1 MSVRGEIHL
10 TTNGEARTIAL
21 EVPKFTIGRGP
32 ENSLCLPVS
41 VVSRLHAEVIR
52 LGQDFLLRDLGS
64 TNGSFINGS
73 RITEQMLGDGDLVR
87 FGGNGPEMTF
97 RLIEHESGQVIS
109 VPLPPPPKSA
119 TATLM
124 DSLIQKLEEVQ
135 HDVCEEAN
143 ARQLLA
149 ESYLNKG
156 SHDRALEAL
165 TKYNDT
171 TNLIALP
178 IVSRASVLLWVGRVY
193 LERKQLELAI
203 DALQRS
209 LNSYQQAGGPAN
221 EGRGDDTGLAAV
233 HASLGRALINNSDL
247 LSARDHL
254 HRAMLSARRAGN
266 VRWRAEAHYLLG
278 KVDWK
283 EGDFEGARY
292 NWSRAARMSEEA
304 GDALLRGRVQLQQ
317 ALVLYTE
324 GKLKE
329 AVPAYQVAIEQIA
342 ESGNVRLLL
351 KAYSSLS
358 RVLARLGSWR
368 AMEKLLDDR
377 LLLARQRQLGKAEA
391 VALTDLAELKLL
403 QGDLNAAQQSIEQAV
418 QIHGKTIYA
427 RTQRILGRVWQANQR
442 TTEAID
448 AFEKGLAAARET
460 GAIEEQVL
468 IGFELAQSQAEIGDF
483 VRARQQL
490 EAAEVA
496 TSLDPALN
504 LMARAL
510 YTRGQIHAASGE
522 SNEASRCFSQSLS
535 IFQTIGDPFRTALC
549 HAAIGELRLN
559 QRRPESARAHL
570 EEARTLF
577 AKLGAR
583 GEMQRVEARLASA
596 ALSDVQPAMTV
607 ALPILGG
614 TAQLSLS
621 RQSKTG
627 NLPTTMLPAVQRILV
642 AVANDELAA
651 ILQRGLEV
659 ENFFVDR
666 VQDGREALDRAMTQ
680 ANTYQLLLLDAL
692 LEHKS
697 GFDLCRELRKLKR
710 ETPVILLGGRQ
721 GVEDKIEALQAGA
734 DDFLSKRNL
743 VFEELLA
750 KVEALLR

>member
-1 MSVRGEIHL
+1 MSLRGELHL
-10 TTNGEARTIAL
+10 TVNGEARTIAL
-21 EVPKFTIGRGP
+21 ESPKFTIGRGP

-52 LGQDFLLRDLGS
+52 LGQDFVLRDLGS

-73 RITEQMLGDGDLVR
+73 RITELMLSDGDHIR
-87 FGGNGPEMTF
+87 FGSNGPEMSF
-97 RLIEHESGQVIS
+97 RMIENESGQVIA
-109 VPLPPPPKSA
+109 LAPPKNVTTS
-119 TATLM
+119 LM
-124 DSLIQKLEEVQ
+124 DSLIQKVEGVQ
-135 HDVCEEAN
+135 TDVCEEAN

-149 ESYLNKG
+149 EAFLNKG

-178 IVSRASVLLWVGRVY
+178 VPSRASILLWVGRVY
-193 LERKQLELAI
+193 LERKQLEPAI
-203 DALQRS
+203 DALSRS
-209 LNSYQQAGGPAN
+209 LNYYQQTG
-221 EGRGDDTGLAAV
+221 EGKGDDTGLAAV
-233 HASLGRALINNSDL
+233 HASLGRALLNKGEL

-254 HRAMLSARRAGN
+254 HRAMLNSRRAGN

-292 NWSRAARMSEEA
+292 NWGRAARMSEES
-304 GDALLRGRVQLQQ
+304 GDALLEARVQLQQ

-329 AVPAYQVAIEQIA
+329 AIPAYQSAIERI
-342 ESGNVRLLL
+342 SLTGNIRLLL

-368 AMEKLLDDR
+368 AMDKLLDDR
-377 LLLARQRQLGKAEA
+377 LQLAQAYNLLKAEA
-391 VALTDLAELKLL
+391 VALTDLAELRLL
-403 QGDLNAAQQSIEQAV
+403 RGDLIAARQSIEQAV

-427 RTQRILGRVWQANQR
+427 RTQRILGRVLQASR
-442 TTEAID
+442 RMPEAME
-448 AFEKGLAAARET
+448 AFEKGLIAARET

-468 IGFELAQSQAEIGDF
+468 IGFELAVMHAETGDTL
-483 VRARQQL
+483 RAFQQL
-490 EAAEVA
+490 ESAEAA

-510 YTRGQIHAASGE
+510 YTRGQIHAAANQP
-522 SNEASRCFSQSLS
+522 NEAGRCFSQSLS
-535 IFQTIGDPFRTALC
+535 IFQTIGDQFRTALS

-577 AKLGAR
+577 AKLGAMA
-583 GEMQRVEARLASA
+583 EMRRVEARLTSGT
-596 ALSDVQPAMTV
+596 LFDVRPAMTV
-607 ALPILGG
+607 TLPALGG

-621 RQSKTG
+621 RQALTG
-627 NLPTTMLPAVQRILV
+627 TLITAPLPGVQRVLV
-642 AVANDELAA
+642 AVTSDELAA

-666 VQDGREALDRAMTQ
+666 IQNGREALERALQ
-680 ANTYQLLLLDAL
+680 SSGNSAQGYQLLLLDAL
-692 LEHKS
+692 LEYKS
-697 GFDLCRELRKLKR
+697 GFDICRELRKSKR
-710 ETPVILLGGRQ
+710 ETPIILLGGRQ

-750 KVEALLR
+750 KIEALLR

>member
-1 MSVRGEIHL
+1 MSLRGELHL
-10 TTNGEARTIAL
+10 TVNGEARTIAL
-21 EVPKFTIGRGP
+21 ESSKFTIGRGP

-41 VVSRLHAEVIR
+41 VVSRLHAELIR
-52 LGQDFLLRDLGS
+52 LGQDFILRDLGS

-73 RITEQMLGDGDLVR
+73 RITELMLSDGDHIR
-87 FGGNGPEMTF
+87 FGSNGPEMSF
-97 RLIEHESGQVIS
+97 RMIENESGQVIA
-109 VPLPPPPKSA
+109 LAPPKNVTTS
-119 TATLM
+119 LM
-124 DSLIQKLEEVQ
+124 DSLIQKVEGVQ
-135 HDVCEEAN
+135 TDVCEEAN

-149 ESYLNKG
+149 EAFLNKG

-178 IVSRASVLLWVGRVY
+178 VPSRASILLWVGRVY
-193 LERKQLELAI
+193 LERKQLEPAI
-203 DALQRS
+203 DALSRS
-209 LNSYQQAGGPAN
+209 LNYYQQTG
-221 EGRGDDTGLAAV
+221 EGKGDDTGLAAV
-233 HASLGRALINNSDL
+233 HASLGRALLNKGEL

-254 HRAMLSARRAGN
+254 HRAMLNSRRAGN

-292 NWSRAARMSEEA
+292 NWGRAARMSEES
-304 GDALLRGRVQLQQ
+304 GDALLEARVQLQQ

-329 AVPAYQVAIEQIA
+329 AIPAYQSAIERI
-342 ESGNVRLLL
+342 SLTGNIRLLL

-368 AMEKLLDDR
+368 AMDKLLDDR
-377 LLLARQRQLGKAEA
+377 LQLAQAYNLLKAEA
-391 VALTDLAELKLL
+391 VALTDLAELRLL
-403 QGDLNAAQQSIEQAV
+403 RGDLIAARQSIEQAV

-427 RTQRILGRVWQANQR
+427 RTQRILGRVLQASR
-442 TTEAID
+442 RMPEAME

-468 IGFELAQSQAEIGDF
+468 IGFELAVMHAETGDTL
-483 VRARQQL
+483 RAFQQL
-490 EAAEVA
+490 EAAEAA

-510 YTRGQIHAASGE
+510 YTRGQIHAAANQP
-522 SNEASRCFSQSLS
+522 NEASRCFSQSLS
-535 IFQTIGDPFRTALC
+535 IFQTIGDQFRTALS

-577 AKLGAR
+577 AKLGAMA
-583 GEMQRVEARLASA
+583 EMRRVEARLTSGT
-596 ALSDVQPAMTV
+596 LFDVRPAMTV
-607 ALPILGG
+607 TLPALGG

-621 RQSKTG
+621 RQSLTG
-627 NLPTTMLPAVQRILV
+627 SLITAPLPGVQRVLV
-642 AVANDELAA
+642 AVTSDELAT

-666 VQDGREALDRAMTQ
+666 IQNGREALERALQ
-680 ANTYQLLLLDAL
+680 SSGNSAQGYQLLLLDAL
-692 LEHKS
+692 LEYKS
-697 GFDLCRELRKLKR
+697 GFDICRELRKSKR
-710 ETPVILLGGRQ
+710 ETPIILLGGRQ

-750 KVEALLR
+750 KIEALLR

>member
-1 MSVRGEIHL
+1 MSLRGELHL
-10 TTNGEARTIAL
+10 TINGEPRTIAL
-21 EVPKFTIGRGP
+21 ESPKFTIGRGP

-52 LGQDFLLRDLGS
+52 LGEDYVLRDQGS

-73 RITEQMLGDGDLVR
+73 RVTELMLTDGDHIR
-87 FGGNGPEMTF
+87 FGTNGPEMFF
-97 RLIEHESGQVIS
+97 RIVENESGQVIS
-109 VPLPPPPKSA
+109 LAPPKNVTTS
-119 TATLM
+119 LM
-124 DSLIQKLEEVQ
+124 DSLIQKVEGVQ
-135 HDVCEEAN
+135 TDVCEEAN

-149 ESYLNKG
+149 EGYLNKG

-165 TKYNDT
+165 AKYNDP
-171 TNLIALP
+171 TNLSALP
-178 IVSRASVLLWVGRVY
+178 VSSRAAVLLWVGRVY
-193 LERKQLELAI
+193 LERKQLELAV
-203 DALQRS
+203 DALERS
-209 LNSYQQAGGPAN
+209 LSCYQQTG
-221 EGRGDDTGLAAV
+221 EGKGDDTGLAAV
-233 HASLGRALINNSDL
+233 HASLGRALLNKGEL
-247 LSARDHL
+247 LTARDHL
-254 HRAMLSARRAGN
+254 HRALLSSRRAGN

-292 NWSRAARMSEEA
+292 NWSRAARLSEES
-304 GDALLRGRVQLQQ
+304 GDALLEARVQLQQ

-329 AVPAYQVAIEQIA
+329 AIPAYQAAIERL
-342 ESGNVRLLL
+342 SPTGNIRLLL

-377 LLLARQRQLGKAEA
+377 LELALRYNLQKAEA

-403 QGDLNAAQQSIEQAV
+403 KGDLIAARQTIEQAV
-418 QIHGKTIYA
+418 QTHGKTVYA
-427 RTQRILGRVWQANQR
+427 RTQRIMGRVMHASR
-442 TTEAID
+442 RVAEALE

-468 IGFELAQSQAEIGDF
+468 IGFELATMHAESGDTMS
-483 VRARQQL
+483 ALQQL
-490 EAAEVA
+490 EAAEAA

-510 YTRGQIHAASGE
+510 YTRGVIHAAAAQH
-522 SNEASRCFSQSLS
+522 NEASRCFSQSLS
-535 IFQTIGDPFRTALC
+535 IFQTIGDQFRAALS

-570 EEARTLF
+570 EEALTLF
-577 AKLGAR
+577 AKLGAMA
-583 GEMQRVEARLASA
+583 EMRRVEARLTSGT
-596 ALSDVQPAMTV
+596 LFDVQPAMTY
-607 ALPILGG
+607 ALPAMGG
-614 TAQLSLS
+614 TAQLSLAH
-621 RQSKTG
+621 QAKTG
-627 NLPTTMLPAVQRILV
+627 GLLTAPLPGVQRILV
-642 AVANDELAA
+642 AVSSDELAT
-651 ILQRGLEV
+651 LLHRGLEV

-666 VQDGREALDRAMTQ
+666 VQNGREALERALHPAGNGGQ
-680 ANTYQLLLLDAL
+680 SYQLLLLDAL
-692 LEHKS
+692 LEAKS
-697 GFDLCRELRKLKR
+697 GFDICRELRKSKC

-750 KVEALLR
+750 KIEALLR